1 MIGNQFIFYKYDFM
15 LSRVINF
22 HEYGSNS
29 YRLNRLHAVMEIVA
43 RMGFVHQYGDIDN
56 FSRKKTR
63 NLVHFDIFKLEIL
76 HMENDYGSCGSLNGD
91 FF

>member
-1 MIGNQFIFYKYDFM
+1 
-15 LSRVINF
+15 
-22 HEYGSNS
+22 
-29 YRLNRLHAVMEIVA
+29 MEIVA

-76 HMENDYGSCGSLNGD
+76 HMENDYGSCGGLNGD